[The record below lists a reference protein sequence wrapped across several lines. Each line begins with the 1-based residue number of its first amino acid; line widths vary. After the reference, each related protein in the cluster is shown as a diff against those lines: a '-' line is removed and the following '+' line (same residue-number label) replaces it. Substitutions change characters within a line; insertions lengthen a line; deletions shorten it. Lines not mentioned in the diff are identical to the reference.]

1 MRFIPLRTPGG
12 QSVSHIGIFV
22 EIKMRQLNPKQA
34 SSSGMCSL
42 QDLKS
47 PMKRFS
53 SPKILETYQLSSV
66 DETVED
72 AVTLE
77 EQKSHGKEEKI
88 ATTHLLHNAAADEN
102 SDTKSSYNQ
111 GKIACQEAIN
121 QCTVGIHAN
130 PFTDD
135 LI

>member
-12 QSVSHIGIFV
+12 QSTSHIGIFV
-22 EIKMRQLNPKQA
+22 EIKMGQLSQKQA

-53 SPKILETYQLSSV
+53 LPKILETYQLSSV

-77 EQKSHGKEEKI
+77 EQKSHSKEEKI
-88 ATTHLLHNAAADEN
+88 ATTHLLYNDAPNGN
-102 SDTKSSYNQ
+102 SDAKLSYNETE
-111 GKIACQEAIN
+111 IVCQEAVK
-121 QCTVGIHAN
+121 QSTAEIHAN

-135 LI
+135 PI

>member
-72 AVTLE
+72 VVTLE
-77 EQKSHGKEEKI
+77 EQKSHSKKEKI
-88 ATTHLLHNAAADEN
+88 ATTCLLHNAAADGN
-102 SDTKSSYNQ
+102 SDTKSSCNQ
-111 GKIACQEAIN
+111 GKIVCQEAVK
-121 QCTVGIHAN
+121 QCTVEIHAN